1 VTIHVGRHRAP
12 GYSPITE
19 LTQIATDSVKPAV
32 RMTSVAVVS
41 GGLIAGMA
49 VPASAVSSVTTVDSS
64 QAQTLGAV
72 VTAPSAP
79 AATESYG
86 SFGFKVKKVA
96 APAAAATAVSRST
109 TRAAAPAAAP
119 AAAAPAAA
127 PAPVAVPAPND
138 GTIIGIAKSLYG
150 IPYRYGGTTTAGFDC
165 SGFTQYV
172 YRQAGISIA
181 RTAEAQRQGA
191 TKVSNPQPGDLVF
204 WGIPATHVGI
214 YAGPGMIID
223 SASSG
228 TRVSMH
234 KIWSTNIT
242 YGRY

>member
-1 VTIHVGRHRAP
+1 MTNHVGRHRAP

-19 LTQIATDSVKPAV
+19 LTHIATDSVKPAV
-32 RMTSVAVVS
+32 RLSSVAIVS

-49 VPASAVSSVTTVDSS
+49 VPATAVSSVTTVDAS
-64 QAQTLGAV
+64 QTQTLGAV

-96 APAAAATAVSRST
+96 TTTAVSRST
-109 TRAAAPAAAP
+109 TRPATAAGTAAATVSAA
-119 AAAAPAAA
+119 
-127 PAPVAVPAPND
+127 PAPND

-191 TKVSNPQPGDLVF
+191 AKVSNPQPGDLVF
-204 WGIPATHVGI
+204 WGIPASHVGI
-214 YAGPGMIID
+214 YAGPGMVID

-228 TRVSMH
+228 TVTSLH